1 MKAVMREAIYI
12 YGRKMAIF
20 ITSCLMLIAG
30 CSSSDT
36 NANAPPAK
44 PQTQEQPQSQPNLN
58 QQRQAAEKQ
67 VRPEVENELQSA
79 QSQANQS
86 LDKDAIAAINQTQT
100 ALDAIAAN
108 KKSDALAAIEAATGK
123 INILLAR
130 NAAAALIPVASEVDV
145 IDAAPLD
152 EKSIQALNHDVSE
165 AVKAKD
171 YPTARLILY
180 SLMSEIRTRVYNL
193 PLATYP
199 TALKDAARL
208 LDQGKND
215 QASQVLLTALNTLAV
230 VEKVTPIP
238 VVLARAAIAAAQDQ
252 SQKDKGTAQTLLAT
266 AKTQLQ
272 RCQELGYA
280 ADVPEYGALNT
291 NIAQLEKGLKG
302 NGDTGTLFSKLK
314 DELSSLFN
322 RQSAK
327 SGVKEK
333 QT

>member
-1 MKAVMREAIYI
+1 MRQAISI
-12 YGRKMAIF
+12 CRRRMAIS
-20 ITSCLMLIAG
+20 IASCLVLIAS

-36 NANAPPAK
+36 GANAPQPK
-44 PQTQEQPQSQPNLN
+44 TQAEAQRQPQSPPNFE
-58 QQRQAAEKQ
+58 QQRQTAEKQ
-67 VRPEVENELQSA
+67 VRPEVERERQSA
-79 QSQANQS
+79 KEQADQS
-86 LDKDAIAAINQTQT
+86 LDKDAIAAIAKTQSAID
-100 ALDAIAAN
+100 ALAAN

-145 IDAAPLD
+145 IDTAPLD
-152 EKSIQALNHDVSE
+152 DKAIQTLDRGVTS

-180 SLMSEIRTRVYNL
+180 SLMSEIRIRNYHL

-238 VVLARAAIAAAQDQ
+238 VVLARAAITAAEEQSKKDKNAAQI
-252 SQKDKGTAQTLLAT
+252 LLAT
-266 AKTQLQ
+266 AKNQLQ

-280 ADVPEYGALNT
+280 ADVPEYAALNS
-291 NIAQLEKGLKG
+291 NIAQLERELKG
-302 NGDTGTLFSKLK
+302 NGDTGSLFAKLK
-314 DELSSLFN
+314 DELSSFFN
-322 RQSAK
+322 RQSAQ
-327 SGVKEK
+327 ERR
-333 QT
+333 

>member
-1 MKAVMREAIYI
+1 MRQPIYI
-12 YGRKMAIF
+12 YGRWMAIF
-20 ITSCLMLIAG
+20 IASCLVLIAG
-30 CSSSDT
+30 CNSSNT
-36 NANAPPAK
+36 AANAPQAE
-44 PQTQEQPQSQPNLN
+44 PQTQAQSQSQPNLE

-67 VRPEVENELQSA
+67 VRPEVEKERQSA
-79 QSQANQS
+79 KDQADQS
-86 LDKDAIAAINQTQT
+86 LDQDAVAAITQTQT

-152 EKSIQALNHDVSE
+152 EKAIQTLDHGVAD

-180 SLMSEIRTRVYNL
+180 SLMSEIRVRIYNL

-208 LDQGKND
+208 LDQGQND
-215 QASQVLLTALNTLAV
+215 QASQTLLTALNTLTV
-230 VEKVTPIP
+230 IEKITPIP
-238 VVLARAAIAAAQDQ
+238 VVLARAAITAAEDQ
-252 SQKDKGTAQTLLAT
+252 KQKDKSMAQTLLAT
-266 AKTQLQ
+266 ARNQLQ
-272 RCQELGYA
+272 RAQDLGYVTGA
-280 ADVPEYGALNT
+280 PEYTALNT
-291 NIAQLEKGLKG
+291 NIAQLEKELKG
-302 NGDTGTLFSKLK
+302 NGDTSSLFSKLK

-322 RQSAK
+322 RQSAP
-327 SGVKEK
+327 ERR
-333 QT
+333 